1 MILVTGGAGFV
12 GLNVAEQLLAR
23 GDGVLLFD
31 VKPPPAAFSSRR
43 RLYRAT

>member
-23 GDGVLLFD
+23 GDGVLIYD
-31 VKPPPAAFSSRR
+31 RSPPPGLREPS
-43 RLYRAT
+43 LLATPI